1 MTYNVS
7 QTRITYS
14 IFDMKT
20 WVFLKLS
27 KRIVKEKIL
36 KVSNGNP
43 VTCVDS
49 RQISLSSTNAA
60 NTRPDKSSL
69 LGRLRAVRY
78 ESVGIKQPK
87 T

>member
-1 MTYNVS
+1 
-7 QTRITYS
+7 
-14 IFDMKT
+14 MKT

-27 KRIVKEKIL
+27 KRIVKEEIL
-36 KVSNGNP
+36 KVSYGNP
-43 VTCVDS
+43 VTSVDS
-49 RQISLSSTNAA
+49 HQISLSSTDAA